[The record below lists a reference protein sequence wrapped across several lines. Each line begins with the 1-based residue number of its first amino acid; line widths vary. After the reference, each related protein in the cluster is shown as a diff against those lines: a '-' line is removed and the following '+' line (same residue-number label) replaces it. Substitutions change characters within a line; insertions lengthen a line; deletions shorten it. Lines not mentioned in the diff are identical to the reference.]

1 MATMRA
7 GRGSSPYLRKDQQA
21 ALVHRLARVAGHL
34 QAIRRMVEERR
45 CVDEIL
51 LQVAA
56 VQGGLRAFA
65 TQLVE
70 QELNECVASCMDGSL
85 EQRLQRLAGA
95 VTRLFA

>member
-1 MATMRA
+1 MATRRA
-7 GRGSSPYLRKDQQA
+7 EEGSSLYLRKDQQA
-21 ALVHRLARVAGHL
+21 PLVHRLARLAGHL

-70 QELNECVASCMDGSL
+70 QELQACVATCMDGSL
-85 EQRLQRLAGA
+85 EERLQRLAGA
-95 VTRLFA
+95 VTRLLA